1 VSKLFVLIG
10 LFLVNLVTFAQS
22 LDDLDFG
29 TATTFDVVTWNIE
42 NFPKNDEVT
51 MSYVADI
58 LEAIDADIFAVQE
71 ISDLEAF
78 QYTIDNLI
86 NYDAYYTTNEY
97 QNLAYVVKSS
107 EVQVSAHYEIYTGI
121 SYPSPFTKPPFVI
134 EFTYMNTDFAL
145 INNHYKCCG
154 DGILDLDDLGD
165 EETRRYYASVLIKD
179 YIDTNMADKQ
189 VIVVGDLN
197 DVLTDSVENNVF
209 QAFIDDSDN
218 YVFADMEIAQGSSSN
233 WSFPNWPSHLDHILI
248 TNELF
253 DELDNANSSI
263 ETIKVENYL
272 SNGWSEYDTN
282 VSDHRPVGL
291 KLPVNTIGIADYDLT
306 SIQFY
311 NYPNPASA
319 HTTFSFKGQT
329 EFSSIEIYT
338 HTGQQI
344 ANLPIHAN
352 QNSLVW
358 NTTHLPK
365 GIYFASLKN
374 NRETMASLKLVI
386 I

>member
-1 VSKLFVLIG
+1 VKKYFTVICF
-10 LFLVNLVTFAQS
+10 FLSSITLFAQT
-22 LDDLDFG
+22 LDDLNFG
-29 TATTFDVVTWNIE
+29 TDNTFEVVTWNIE
-42 NFPKNDEVT
+42 WFPKNGLNT
-51 MSYVADI
+51 INYVSDI
-58 LEAIDADIFAVQE
+58 VEALDVDVLAIQE
-71 ISDLEAF
+71 IDDRESF
-78 QYTIDNLI
+78 QFLLDELPDYSGFYIMGDYLGLGYIYKTASVQI
-86 NYDAYYTTNEY
+86 N
-97 QNLAYVVKSS
+97 SI
-107 EVQVSAHYEIYTGI
+107 YEIYT
-121 SYPSPFTKPPFVI
+121 SSQYWSPFPRAPYVMDLMFMGENYI
-134 EFTYMNTDFAL
+134 I
-145 INNHYKCCG
+145 INNHYKCC
-154 DGILDLDDLGD
+154 DGS
-165 EETRRYYASVLIKD
+165 EARRLEASNLLKD
-179 YIDTNMADKQ
+179 FIDINFPNEQ
-189 VIVVGDLN
+189 VILLGDLN
-197 DVLTDSVENNVF
+197 DVLTDIPEDNVF
-209 QAFIDDSDN
+209 QSFIDDSDN
-218 YVFADMEIAQGSSSN
+218 YLFADMEIAQGSSSN

-253 DELDNANSSI
+253 DEFGNTNSSI
-263 ETIKVENYL
+263 ETLKIENYL
-272 SNGWSEYDTN
+272 TNGWNEYDSN

-291 KLPVNTIGIADYDLT
+291 KLPVNSIGIADYDLT
-306 SIQFY
+306 SILFN